1 LWIASYPVEKAV
13 KNPEQGLWIGCAP
26 VARSAWRALGSVRRR
41 GETIQPHA
49 HFLDCLALQGMPMMS
64 EDDGRAR

>member
-1 LWIASYPVEKAV
+1 VNWLRACCAEL
-13 KNPEQGLWIGCAP
+13 PEG
-26 VARSAWRALGSVRRR
+26 LGSVRRR
-41 GETIQPHA
+41 DETIQPRA